1 MLSHIC
7 YSMTISTKEK
17 PHLKNSTLWVMTVA
31 TGLVV
36 ANLYYNQP
44 LLGDIA
50 NTYHVSS
57 GRAGQVSM
65 ITQIGYAVGMLLI
78 APLADM
84 FKRKRLMIIDFAFVI
99 VALLVAGSSSNINIL
114 LISSFF
120 VGVFSLIPQLL
131 VPMAAHLAKPTERG
145 KKIGVVMSGL
155 LIGIL
160 LSRTFSGFI
169 GAHFGWRAVFYMA
182 AGLMVIMW
190 ALIFFMLPEV
200 EPDYTGTYKDLMKS
214 LIHLVKNEPQL
225 RMAAIR
231 GALCFACFSAF
242 WTTLTFLLKQ
252 NFNQGSDVA
261 GLFGLVGAFGA
272 IAAGLM
278 GRLSDKMDAYKLST
292 FTLLLILIS
301 FVVFIFSGHSIAGLI
316 IGVILLDM
324 GVQAT
329 HISNQAIIFALHP
342 NARNRINTIYMVTYF
357 VGGAIGAYVAS
368 LVYNGYQWQGV
379 CVIGLILSIIALLMH
394 FFNRKKVQNK
404 ATTVQS

>member
-1 MLSHIC
+1 
-7 YSMTISTKEK
+7 MTSTGKEK
-17 PHLKNSTLWVMTVA
+17 PHLKNTTLWVMTIT

-50 NTYHVSS
+50 NTFHVNS
-57 GRAGQVSM
+57 GKAGQVSM
-65 ITQIGYAVGMLLI
+65 ITQIGYATGMLLI

-99 VALLVAGSSSNINIL
+99 IALLVAGSASNIYIL
-114 LISSFF
+114 MIASFF

-131 VPMAAHLAKPTERG
+131 VPMAAHLASPAERG
-145 KKIGVVMSGL
+145 KKIGIVMSGL

-169 GAHFGWRAVFYMA
+169 GAHFGWRDVFYMA
-182 AGLMVIMW
+182 AGLMLVMW
-190 ALIFFMLPEV
+190 LLVFLFFPEV
-200 EPDYTGTYKDLMKS
+200 EPEYKGNYKDLMRS
-214 LIHLVKNEPQL
+214 MLVLIKEEPKL

-261 GLFGLVGAFGA
+261 GLFGLVGASGA

-292 FTLLLILIS
+292 FTLLLIVVS
-301 FVVFIFSGHSIAGLI
+301 FIVFLFSGHSIAGLI
-316 IGVILLDM
+316 IGVIVLDM

-329 HISNQAIIFALHP
+329 HISNQAIIFSLSAE
-342 NARNRINTIYMVTYF
+342 ARNRINTIYMVTYF
-357 VGGAIGAYVAS
+357 IGGAAGAFIAS
-368 LVYNGYQWQGV
+368 QVWNTYQWTGV
-379 CVIGLILSIIALLMH
+379 SVVGIILSAIALTMH
-394 FFNRKKVQNK
+394 LFNRKKVHNNV
-404 ATTVQS
+404 TTVRS

>member
-1 MLSHIC
+1 
-7 YSMTISTKEK
+7 MTSIRDEK
-17 PHLKNSTLWVMTVA
+17 LQLKPATLWVMTIT

-50 NTYHVSS
+50 NTYHVNSAK
-57 GRAGQVSM
+57 AGQVSM
-65 ITQIGYAVGMLLI
+65 ITQIGYAIGMLMI

-84 FKRKRLMIIDFAFVI
+84 FKRKRLMLIDFAFVI
-99 VALLVAGSSSNINIL
+99 IALIVAGSATDINIL
-114 LISSFF
+114 LLASFF

-131 VPMAAHLAKPTERG
+131 VPMAAHLAKPHERG
-145 KKIGVVMSGL
+145 KKIGIVMSGL

-160 LSRTFSGFI
+160 LSRTVSGFI
-169 GAHFGWRAVFYMA
+169 GAHFGWRAVFYIA
-182 AGLMVIMW
+182 AVLMVIMW
-190 ALIFFMLPEV
+190 ALVFFLLPEV
-200 EPDYTGTYKDLMKS
+200 EPDYKGNYRDLMKS
-214 LIHLVKNEPQL
+214 MLVLVKTEPKL

-292 FTLLLILIS
+292 FTLLLIFIS
-301 FVVFIFSGHSIAGLI
+301 FILFWFSGNSIIGLVV
-316 IGVILLDM
+316 GVILLDM

-329 HISNQAIIFALHP
+329 HISNQSIIFALHAD
-342 NARNRINTIYMVTYF
+342 ARNRINTIYMVTYF
-357 VGGAIGAYVAS
+357 IGGALGAFAAS
-368 LVYNGYQWQGV
+368 LVWNAYQWQGV
-379 CVIGLILSIIALLMH
+379 SEFGIALSAIALAMH
-394 FFNRKKVQNK
+394 FFNRKKVQNINI
-404 ATTVQS
+404 TVHS